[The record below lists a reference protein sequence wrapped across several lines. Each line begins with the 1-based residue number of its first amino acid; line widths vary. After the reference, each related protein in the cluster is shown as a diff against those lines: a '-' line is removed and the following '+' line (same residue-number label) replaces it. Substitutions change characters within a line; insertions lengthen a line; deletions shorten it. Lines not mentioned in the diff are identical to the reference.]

1 MNENTSLK
9 VEESSAVANI
19 SSGVNIKGLEEV
31 PANIIPVPFYKLVQ
45 PGSTNVTL
53 KDGKDATPG
62 SIFMRD
68 SGESVNELRFALLRA
83 KRINRE
89 FTNDQGELV
98 KTVSIG
104 VLGVN
109 LLNFSPFIL
118 NVSIASFSNFGR
130 LMKQLKDKKA
140 SFAWAYPVN
149 VTSEKIEQMKD
160 TGRGNQMVK
169 YFILNFA
176 VENKPF
182 GEEEITLLGDAYKE
196 FAGSLDRGQETE
208 EPKTEEKGE
217 DNSGV
222 STMNESSEEKEEV
235 PF

>member
-1 MNENTSLK
+1 MNDLQSKENTNLK
-9 VEESSAVANI
+9 VEESSAVAKVN
-19 SSGVNIKGLEEV
+19 SSIGIKGLEEV

-53 KDGKDATPG
+53 ADGKDASAG
-62 SIFMRD
+62 SIFMMD
-68 SGESVNELRFALLRA
+68 SGSALDSLRFALLRA

-104 VLGVN
+104 VLGIN
-109 LLNFSPFIL
+109 LTNYSPFIL
-118 NVSIASFSNFGR
+118 NVSVASFSNFGV

-140 SFAWAYPVN
+140 SFAWQFPIVA
-149 VTSEKIEQMKD
+149 TSEKVERMKD

-169 YFILNFA
+169 YFTLNFA
-176 VENKPF
+176 VENRSF
-182 GEEEITLLGDAYKE
+182 TEDEITLLTDAYKE
-196 FAGSLDRGQETE
+196 FAGSLDRGNETE
-208 EPKTEEKGE
+208 ESSVSPKREVEEP
-217 DNSGV
+217 
-222 STMNESSEEKEEV
+222 EKENI